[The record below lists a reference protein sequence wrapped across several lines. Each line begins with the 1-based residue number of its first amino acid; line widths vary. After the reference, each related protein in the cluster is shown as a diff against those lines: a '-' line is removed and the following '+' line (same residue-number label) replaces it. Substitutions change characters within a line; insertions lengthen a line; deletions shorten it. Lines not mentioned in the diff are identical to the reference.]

1 MALLVDD
8 PDAAIRLLEAEGET
22 VSRIGVIGALGDGP
36 ARALIDPPSGWL
48 A

>member
-1 MALLVDD
+1 
-8 PDAAIRLLEAEGET
+8 LLEAEGET
-22 VSRIGVIGALGDGP
+22 VSRIGVIEALGDGP